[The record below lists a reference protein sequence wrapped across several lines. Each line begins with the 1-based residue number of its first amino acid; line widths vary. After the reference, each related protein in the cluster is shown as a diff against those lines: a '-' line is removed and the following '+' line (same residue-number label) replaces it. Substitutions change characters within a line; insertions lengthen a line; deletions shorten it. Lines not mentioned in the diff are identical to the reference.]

1 MKFID
6 DFMEKKAQDA
16 LKKENEHFER
26 KARLSELES
35 KNKQKGRNLL
45 HPVKSANERKEIKNL
60 RKEIAAYEKE
70 KEDKKSILVLGGVL
84 IGLLAVFI
92 LIGVFDKTPDKPVTD
107 ETTVS
112 VTSDEPKNEST
123 VQENTIAVTAATT
136 TDEQPNTAS
145 SIDNSIVAGAGAS
158 EENTKPVEQDEKVE
172 QEVTGAEDELEA
184 SDATAVQGI
193 MSSDIRVSSLTDYAH
208 FSNDTICLGNN
219 EGVFITIEAVNKKME
234 MEDVVFDY
242 DTSLLNVDVE
252 EPKHKDEKTII
263 SAYVTANEECSTEL
277 FITTKYEIETLGE
290 DNAYGYPISIKK
302 LDSSEGRIVF
312 ITPTGTKYHYDA
324 GCAGE
329 NAIKTTYH
337 DVAMYEYEPCG
348 TCVN

>member
-123 VQENTIAVTAATT
+123 VQENTIAVTATT

-158 EENTKPVEQDEKVE
+158 DANSEIVEQDEKVE
-172 QEVTGAEDELEA
+172 QEMTEEEDEVEF
-184 SDATAVQGI
+184 SDVTTVRGV
-193 MSSDIRVSSLTDYAH
+193 MVSDLSLKWELDYAH
-208 FSNDTICLGNN
+208 ANRDAIILGNN
-219 EGVFITIEAVNKKME
+219 EGITITIKADFAELE
-234 MEDVVFDY
+234 IEDLVFDY
-242 DTSLLNVDVE
+242 DTSLLNVEIE
-252 EPKHKDEKTII
+252 EPYHQDGKTII
-263 SAYVTANEECSTEL
+263 STYVTANEECNEEL
-277 FITTKYEIETLGE
+277 LITTVNDLKASDGDMVNGFWLNIT
-290 DNAYGYPISIKK
+290 K
-302 LDSSEGRIVF
+302 LDSSEGKEVF
-312 ITPTGTKYHYDA
+312 VTPTGTKYHYDA
-324 GCAGE
+324 DCAGE
-329 NAIKTTYH
+329 NAVKTTYY
-337 DVAMYEYEPCG
+337 DVSMLEYEPCG